1 MGNMK
6 KEIYFFFFLNI
17 LTRGSACLKH
27 ATFIVVFAVEGG
39 KGYFSDEYS
48 RVVGP
53 LQSSSVILK
62 IRDWFRWGSLCIL
75 PLLMHML
82 TQISLL
88 KERMHKMH

>member
-39 KGYFSDEYS
+39 KGYISDKDS

-53 LQSSSVILK
+53 SQSLSVFLK
-62 IRDWFRWGSLCIL
+62 ITDWFRGVFMYSPSPDAYAHSNIT
-75 PLLMHML
+75 P
-82 TQISLL
+82 
-88 KERMHKMH
+88 ERADA